1 MHCYKDHFP
10 NGLLMN
16 PNGLLTF
23 LTAKKSVDSCGP
35 LPPFCMLPQIPQ
47 APNSVPSKICTVY
60 T

>member
-1 MHCYKDHFP
+1 MHCYKDHF
-10 NGLLMN
+10 

-23 LTAKKSVDSCGP
+23 LTAKKSVDSNGP